1 MKIEIANITIDI
13 FKIVVPIIYILLGI
27 IAFNIIKRIIM
38 KSPKK
43 YKLLKETQLQRI
55 KTIKILI
62 LNIIKYL
69 IITFVSIAIL
79 SQFGINVK
87 SILAGLGIGTA
98 IIGLAFQDLAK
109 DLIAGFS
116 IITEGEYE
124 VGDTIE
130 VEGFMGIVTEIGLR
144 TTRIRNFKGAT
155 KIIANHYMNN
165 IINYSDNNSLAIVD
179 VSISYETNET
189 EIDEAFKSLFNRI
202 KGKIPN
208 AVSEPQL
215 WGVQE
220 LSDSSVIYRVVVE
233 TKPTEYFATER
244 YLRREIKKEFDKK
257 KIKIPYTQIEVH
269 NGK

>member
-1 MKIEIANITIDI
+1 MKPSQKFCEVS
-13 FKIVVPIIYILLGI
+13 F
-27 IAFNIIKRIIM
+27 
-38 KSPKK
+38 
-43 YKLLKETQLQRI
+43 
-55 KTIKILI
+55 
-62 LNIIKYL
+62 LN
-69 IITFVSIAIL
+69 
-79 SQFGINVK
+79 
-87 SILAGLGIGTA
+87 
-98 IIGLAFQDLAK
+98 
-109 DLIAGFS
+109 
-116 IITEGEYE
+116 
-124 VGDTIE
+124 
-130 VEGFMGIVTEIGLR
+130 
-144 TTRIRNFKGAT
+144 
-155 KIIANHYMNN
+155 
-165 IINYSDNNSLAIVD
+165 NNSLAIVD